1 MLFGLVL
8 FDLLLFD
15 LLLFGALRALGY
27 LLFIWQVYTQRR
39 ALGVSTK
46 AAGDP
51 P

>member
-1 MLFGLVL
+1 VLFGLVL

-27 LLFIWQVYTQRR
+27 LRLIWQVYTQRR

>member
-1 MLFGLVL
+1 VLFGLVL